1 MRRRRSRKYAS
12 APPTNTT
19 NATTPSPGANLGQ
32 CKVCSRV
39 GLLAGFARPPTPF
52 ENPAREGQPK
62 PPIVIERPLVAIVG
76 GGIGGFA
83 LALALQQRG
92 MGPVRVYERDDD
104 FHTPSQGY
112 GFTLQQG
119 AIAVRALLGIL
130 GKGHEST

>member
-19 NATTPSPGANLGQ
+19 TPSPGANLGQ
-32 CKVCSRV
+32 CKVCGGV
-39 GLLAGFARPPTPF
+39 GLLPGFARPPTPF

-130 GKGHEST
+130 GQGHEST